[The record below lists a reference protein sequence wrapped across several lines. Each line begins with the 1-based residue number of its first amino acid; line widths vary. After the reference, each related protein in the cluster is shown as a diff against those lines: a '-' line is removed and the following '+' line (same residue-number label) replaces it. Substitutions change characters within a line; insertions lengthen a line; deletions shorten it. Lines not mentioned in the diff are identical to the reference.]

1 MTASPAI
8 SFVIPVRNDAE
19 RLRRCL
25 RSIRQGR
32 GAADRVELL
41 VADNGSTDGSA
52 DAAVAE
58 GARVIALPGVRL
70 GELRNRGAAEARAPI
85 IAFVDADHEV
95 GPEWTDAA
103 LAALT
108 DPAVAAAGAPYHAP
122 MPGTWVQGFY
132 DRLRDRP
139 AGRVDVDWLGSGN
152 IAIRRAVFEAV
163 GGFDT
168 SLETCE
174 DVDLCRKVRAT
185 GLRLVADDRL
195 HSIHH
200 GDPRTL
206 GNVFWGELWRGRD
219 NVRVSLRAPRSWRS
233 LVSAAIPLVNLAALT
248 TLVVAVL
255 SLGAIDWR
263 IAGLAALISIGLIAL
278 RATRLLRGSAAEL
291 PRALAVASAY
301 ELGRTFAI
309 AARFGYGRRRPGA
322 ATS

>member
-1 MTASPAI
+1 MTAGPVI
-8 SFVIPVRNDAE
+8 SFVIPVKNDAD

-25 RSIRQGR
+25 RSIRLGQHT
-32 GAADRVELL
+32 AADIEIL

-52 DAAVAE
+52 EVGIAE
-58 GARVIALPGVRL
+58 GATVLALPDVRL
-70 GELRNRGAAEARAPI
+70 GALRNHAAARASAPI

-95 GPEWTDAA
+95 GAEWTDAA
-103 LAALT
+103 LAALA

-122 MPGTWVQGFY
+122 TPGTWVQRFY
-132 DRLRDRP
+132 DRLRERAD
-139 AGRVDVDWLGSGN
+139 GRVDVDWLGSGN
-152 IAIRRAVFEAV
+152 IAIRRAVFDAV

-174 DVDLCRKVRAT
+174 DVDLCRKVRAS
-185 GLRLVADDRL
+185 GLRLVADERL
-195 HSIHH
+195 HSVHH
-200 GDPRTL
+200 GDPQTL
-206 GNVFWGELWRGRD
+206 GLVFWGELWRGRD

-233 LVSAAIPLVNLAALT
+233 LLSAAIPVVNLAAIATVL
-248 TLVVAVL
+248 VAVL
-255 SLGAIDWR
+255 SLGALDWR
-263 IAGLAALISIGLIAL
+263 IAALAVMIVTGLIAL

-301 ELGRTFAI
+301 ELGRTLAI